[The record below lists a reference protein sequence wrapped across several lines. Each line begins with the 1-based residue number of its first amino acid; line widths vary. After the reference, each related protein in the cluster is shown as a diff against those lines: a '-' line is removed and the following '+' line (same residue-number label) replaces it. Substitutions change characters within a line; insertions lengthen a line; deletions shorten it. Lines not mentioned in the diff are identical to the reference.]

1 MERRAQLARVDVHR
15 TGFSLQQRGWE
26 GGQGWVP
33 WPLTEE
39 SASWEGGWS
48 VLGCPLACFP
58 VTDLISQGGFRNKDH
73 GCSSPP
79 PWLVLPKGL
88 SEGLV
93 SPLGLTRTPC
103 VQQNCR
109 LLPV

>member
-1 MERRAQLARVDVHR
+1 MGEEEGSYLQLKTGSFYAIPEPEGVTVRTRSCVERRAQLARVEVHR

-48 VLGCPLACFP
+48 VL
-58 VTDLISQGGFRNKDH
+58 
-73 GCSSPP
+73 
-79 PWLVLPKGL
+79 
-88 SEGLV
+88 
-93 SPLGLTRTPC
+93 
-103 VQQNCR
+103 
-109 LLPV
+109 